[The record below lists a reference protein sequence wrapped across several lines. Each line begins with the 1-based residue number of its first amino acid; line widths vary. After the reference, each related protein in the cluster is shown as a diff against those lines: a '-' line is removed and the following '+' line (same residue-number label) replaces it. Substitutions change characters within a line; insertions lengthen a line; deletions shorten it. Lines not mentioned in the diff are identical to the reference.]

1 MAVLRVRKHGTRMG
15 DDFGRGDYLHD
26 LRVLVSGVRVSID
39 ELAVPS
45 SGEAAREELRDRIDL
60 IVELLRVLR
69 ELERGV
75 DDRVQVVDARAL
87 VWLARSR
94 HPHVFMGRMP
104 AAVWVRTNVQA
115 ALELLDV
122 VVSWVEAS
130 AGRVRI
136 VAVPRPAALFVIGA
150 PQDTSQASSPLD
162 REMEQTIQSLAGAAR
177 VEASLRE
184 SPRTAK
190 LELVSAGDEP

>member
-1 MAVLRVRKHGTRMG
+1 MG

-26 LRVLVSGVRVSID
+26 LRVLVSGVRVSLD
-39 ELAVPS
+39 EMPVVPGV
-45 SGEAAREELRDRIDL
+45 GEAARDDLCERIDL
-60 IVELLRVLR
+60 IAELLRVMR

-75 DDRVQVVDARAL
+75 DDRVEVVDARAL

-94 HPHVFMGRMP
+94 RPHVFMGRMP
-104 AAVWVRTNVQA
+104 NAVWVRTNVRA

-122 VVSWVEAS
+122 VVSWAEAS

-136 VAVPRPAALFVIGA
+136 VVVPRPASMFVIGA
-150 PQDTSQASSPLD
+150 PRDGHVPSSSPLD
-162 REMEQTIQSLAGAAR
+162 REMEQTIQSLTGAAR

-190 LELVSAGDEP
+190 LEFVSASDVEEDFR

>member
-1 MAVLRVRKHGTRMG
+1 MA

-26 LRVLVSGVRVSID
+26 LRVLVSGVRVSLD
-39 ELAVPS
+39 ELDVLP
-45 SGEAAREELRDRIDL
+45 EAEDSREKLRERIDL

-69 ELERGV
+69 GLERGV
-75 DDRVQVVDARAL
+75 DDRVEVVDARAL
-87 VWLARSR
+87 AWLARAR
-94 HPHVFMGRMP
+94 RPHVFMARMP
-104 AAVWVRTNVQA
+104 SAVWVRTNVQA
-115 ALELLDV
+115 ALELLDL

-150 PQDTSQASSPLD
+150 PHDGHRPSASPLD

-190 LELVSAGDEP
+190 LELVAAEDAEEPT

>member
-1 MAVLRVRKHGTRMG
+1 MG
-15 DDFGRGDYLHD
+15 DEFGRGDYLHD
-26 LRVLVSGVRVSID
+26 LRVLVSGVRVSLDDLPVVPGVGEVARD
-39 ELAVPS
+39 EL
-45 SGEAAREELRDRIDL
+45 RERIDL

-69 ELERGV
+69 GLERGV
-75 DDRVQVVDARAL
+75 DDRVEVVDARAL

-94 HPHVFMGRMP
+94 RPHVFMGRMP

-122 VVSWVEAS
+122 VVSWVETS

-136 VAVPRPAALFVIGA
+136 VAVPRPASLFVIGSPREGDVPSA
-150 PQDTSQASSPLD
+150 SPLD

-177 VEASLRE
+177 VEATLRE
-184 SPRTAK
+184 SPRTAR
-190 LELVSAGDEP
+190 LEMVTADEADDEVR

>member
-1 MAVLRVRKHGTRMG
+1 MG

-26 LRVLVSGVRVSID
+26 LRVLVSGVRVSLD
-39 ELAVPS
+39 EIPVVPGV
-45 SGEAAREELRDRIDL
+45 GEAAREDMRERIDL
-60 IVELLRVLR
+60 IAELLRVMR

-75 DDRVQVVDARAL
+75 DDRVEVVDARAL

-94 HPHVFMGRMP
+94 RPHVFMGRMP
-104 AAVWVRTNVQA
+104 TAVWVRTNVRA

-122 VVSWVEAS
+122 VVSWAEAS

-136 VAVPRPAALFVIGA
+136 VVVPRPAAVFVIGA
-150 PQDTSQASSPLD
+150 PRDGHVPAASPLD

-190 LELVSAGDEP
+190 LELVSATEVEEDLR

>member
-1 MAVLRVRKHGTRMG
+1 MG

-26 LRVLVSGVRVSID
+26 LRVLVSGVRVALD
-39 ELAVPS
+39 DLAVVP
-45 SGEAAREELRDRIDL
+45 GQAEAVREDLCDRIDL

-69 ELERGV
+69 ELEGGV

-104 AAVWVRTNVQA
+104 SAVWVRTNVQA

-122 VVSWVEAS
+122 VVTWVEAS
-130 AGRVRI
+130 AQRVRL
-136 VAVPRPAALFVIGA
+136 VAVARPASLFVIGA
-150 PQDTSQASSPLD
+150 PNDVAQGPSPLD

-190 LELVSAGDEP
+190 LDLVSADEDI